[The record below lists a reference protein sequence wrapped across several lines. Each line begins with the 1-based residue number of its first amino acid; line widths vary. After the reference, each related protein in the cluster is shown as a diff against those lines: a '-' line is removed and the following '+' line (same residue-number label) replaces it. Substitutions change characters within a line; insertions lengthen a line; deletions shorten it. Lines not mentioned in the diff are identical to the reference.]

1 MYAEDVV
8 FKFQK
13 SISIMKMISK
23 LKDLIDLRPDMYI
36 YACTSQGPTFLQH
49 LKLFCPS
56 IQFREPV
63 GDVKPIA
70 RPYPIG
76 EMLHLQRN

>member
-1 MYAEDVV
+1 MYAEDVL

-23 LKDLIDLRPDMYI
+23 LKDLINLRYMYI

-63 GDVKPIA
+63 RDVKPIA

>member
-1 MYAEDVV
+1 MLCLNFKSLYIYHENDFQIEGPYWFASWHMYA
-8 FKFQK
+8 
-13 SISIMKMISK
+13 
-23 LKDLIDLRPDMYI
+23 
-36 YACTSQGPTFLQH
+36 SQGPTFLQH

-70 RPYPIG
+70 RPYPIRKCCIYK
-76 EMLHLQRN
+76 EIEIKKN